1 MLFMR
6 EIKRV
11 IFFKQVYEIDA
22 PPLSASSVSENLR
35 RMRLPEG
42 KILKLTIVIT
52 FESLTWKE
60 SFKTILFT
68 ASQHLNQFKNVFN
81 AVFKRFT

>member
-6 EIKRV
+6 EIKGV
-11 IFFKQVYEIDA
+11 IFFKQLYEIDA
-22 PPLSASSVSENLR
+22 PSLNASFVSENLR

-52 FESLTWKE
+52 FESLKWK
-60 SFKTILFT
+60 
-68 ASQHLNQFKNVFN
+68 
-81 AVFKRFT
+81 

>member
-22 PPLSASSVSENLR
+22 PSLSASSVSENLR

-52 FESLTWKE
+52 FESLTW
-60 SFKTILFT
+60 
-68 ASQHLNQFKNVFN
+68 
-81 AVFKRFT
+81 

>member
-1 MLFMR
+1 MR

-22 PPLSASSVSENLR
+22 PSLSASSVSENLR

-60 SFKTILFT
+60 SFKTILSLPVNIST
-68 ASQHLNQFKNVFN
+68 SSKTSSMLSSSGLYKG
-81 AVFKRFT
+81 